1 MDMLFSY
8 DIIFVSSFKVGQ
20 SFLSALQSD
29 ERVNFQVD
37 VKFQE
42 SYLSEVVSLLQCELL
57 EGAAAE
63 KVAAEV
69 GKPENGNAHDEMEE
83 GELPDDPGKY

>member
-1 MDMLFSY
+1 MA
-8 DIIFVSSFKVGQ
+8 Q
-20 SFLSALQSD
+20 SFLTALQSD

-42 SYLSEVVSLLQCELL
+42 SYLNEVVLLLQCELL

-69 GKPENGNAHDEMEE
+69 SKPENGNAHDEIEE
-83 GELPDDPGKY
+83 GELPDDHGRS

>member
-1 MDMLFSY
+1 MA
-8 DIIFVSSFKVGQ
+8 Q
-20 SFLSALQSD
+20 SFSTALQSD

-63 KVAAEV
+63 KPGGAQVT
-69 GKPENGNAHDEMEE
+69 KPENGNANDDEIEE
-83 GELPDDPGKY
+83 GELPDDHGKS

>member
-1 MDMLFSY
+1 MA
-8 DIIFVSSFKVGQ
+8 Q
-20 SFLSALQSD
+20 SFLTALQSD

-42 SYLSEVVSLLQCELL
+42 SYLSEVVSLLQCELV

-63 KVAAEV
+63 KAATECS
-69 GKPENGNAHDEMEE
+69 KPENGNANDEIEE
-83 GELPDDPGKY
+83 GELPDDHG